1 MAKSGGTRSKRGGR
15 VSQMT
20 VTTEREDPPQTPV
33 ASSSRS
39 QIYALLSLAF
49 SFPDVALHTR
59 VADGQ
64 LAEQL
69 TAALG
74 RLPCRL
80 RTSDLRWPAPKSHED
95 MQSEYIRLF
104 QIGGRRGPPCS
115 LHEGFY
121 TRDRSQTLQNLIR
134 FYNYFGFRVVECVM
148 PDHLPVQLEF
158 MSELA
163 AGGAT
168 NDVSLLRAQRD
179 FLNSHLAWAK
189 DLGSRVAKTMP
200 HPFYRSLTTLL
211 SRLIAADQRFIRSA
225 LGDQYHARS

>member
-1 MAKSGGTRSKRGGR
+1 MSEA
-15 VSQMT
+15 T
-20 VTTEREDPPQTPV
+20 VTVVREDPFRAALEAP
-33 ASSSRS
+33 SRGEV
-39 QIYALLSLAF
+39 YALLALAF
-49 SFPDVALHTR
+49 SFPDADLHAR
-59 VADGQ
+59 AREGQ

-74 RLPCRL
+74 WLPFRL
-80 RTSDLRWPAPKSHED
+80 RTSDLRWPAPRSHED

-121 TRDRSQTLQNLIR
+121 TRDRSQTLQTLIR

-163 AGGAT
+163 AG
-168 NDVSLLRAQRD
+168 DVADDLSRLRAQRD
-179 FLNSHLAWAK
+179 FLSAHLAWAD
-189 DLGSRVAKTMP
+189 DLAGHVAGARP
-200 HPFYRSLTTLL
+200 HAFYRSLTTLL
-211 SRLIAADQRFIRSA
+211 SRLIAADRQFIRSA
-225 LGDQYHARS
+225 LGDHYNGRT

>member
-1 MAKSGGTRSKRGGR
+1 M
-15 VSQMT
+15 SQMT
-20 VTTEREDPPQTPV
+20 VTAIRDDPFQAAV

-39 QIYALLSLAF
+39 QLYGLLSLAV
-49 SFPDVALHTR
+49 SFPDETLHPR
-59 VADGQ
+59 VANGQ

-104 QIGGRRGPPCS
+104 QIGGRRGPPCP

-168 NDVSLLRAQRD
+168 DDVSGLRAQRD
-179 FLNSHLAWAK
+179 FLSAHLAWTHDIA
-189 DLGSRVAKTMP
+189 GRVARAAP
-200 HPFYRSLTTLL
+200 HTFYRSLTMLL
-211 SRLIAADQRFIRSA
+211 SRLVTADQQFIRSA
-225 LGDQYHARS
+225 LGDQFDVRT

>member
-1 MAKSGGTRSKRGGR
+1 VYG
-15 VSQMT
+15 
-20 VTTEREDPPQTPV
+20 
-33 ASSSRS
+33 
-39 QIYALLSLAF
+39 LLSTAF
-49 SFPDVALHTR
+49 SFPDVPLHTR
-59 VADGQ
+59 LGDGS

-69 TAALG
+69 TAAINL
-74 RLPCRL
+74 LPYSL
-80 RTSDLRWPAPKSHED
+80 RTSDLHWLAPKSHED

-163 AGGAT
+163 LGAAAD
-168 NDVSLLRAQRD
+168 DVSGLRAQRD
-179 FLNSHLAWAK
+179 FLNTHLAWTD
-189 DLGSRVAKTMP
+189 DLAGRAARTRP
-200 HPFYRSLTTLL
+200 HAFYRSLTTLL
-211 SRLIAADQRFIRSA
+211 SRLIAADRRFIRSA